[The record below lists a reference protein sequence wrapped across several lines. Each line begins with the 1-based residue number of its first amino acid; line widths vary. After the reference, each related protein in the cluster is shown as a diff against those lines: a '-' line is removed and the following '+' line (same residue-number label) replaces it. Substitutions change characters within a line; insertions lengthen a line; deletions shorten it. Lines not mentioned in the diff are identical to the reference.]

1 MTTKVKCQY
10 CGKWVVR
17 DDSIANEAGHLCAS
31 LREQGLDTTAL
42 KVEHDKRIG
51 TEFAGMAKTAQLHKV
66 CASLNIPISKMVR
79 AWGGDR
85 MLAEPTDPKF
95 KVVYGPKNAR
105 YISLFAFSADGLS
118 KIAGTKVDPKVA
130 RTAVA
135 RVLGAEAA
143 QDLYG
148 K

>member
-1 MTTKVKCQY
+1 MATKVKCQY

-17 DDSIANEAGHLCAS
+17 DDSVANEAGHLCYE
-31 LREQGLDTTAL
+31 LRERGLNTSAL

-66 CASLNIPISKMVR
+66 CAALNISIAKMVK

-85 MLAEPTDPKF
+85 MLSEPTDPKF
-95 KVVYGPKNAR
+95 RVVYGAKNAR

-118 KIAGTKVDPKVA
+118 KISGTKVDPKSA
-130 RTAVA
+130 RSAVA
-135 RVLGAEAA
+135 KVLGAQLA